1 MEEAREEGED
11 LGAVNFS
18 RGRGN
23 QSVPLC
29 SVLGLVW
36 CGLVWCGLVWS
47 THGTSVSEDW

>member
-36 CGLVWCGLVWS
+36 CGLVWS